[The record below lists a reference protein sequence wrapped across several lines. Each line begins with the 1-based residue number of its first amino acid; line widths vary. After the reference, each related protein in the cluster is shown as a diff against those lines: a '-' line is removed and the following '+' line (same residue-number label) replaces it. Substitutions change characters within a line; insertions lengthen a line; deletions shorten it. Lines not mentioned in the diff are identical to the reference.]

1 MPRIDQNQM
10 DNLREL
16 METILSLRD
25 MEECKAFFSDLCT
38 VQELIS
44 FSQRL
49 QVAKRLLKN
58 ETYETIRSQIPVSST
73 TITRINTALQYGA
86 GGYRSVLC
94 RQEPPTAEE
103 TPEQ

>member
-38 VQELIS
+38 VQDLIS

-58 ETYETIRSQIPVSST
+58 ETY
-73 TITRINTALQYGA
+73 
-86 GGYRSVLC
+86 
-94 RQEPPTAEE
+94 
-103 TPEQ
+103 

>member
-86 GGYRSVLC
+86 GGYRLVLC
-94 RQEPPTAEE
+94 RKEPPTAED

>member
-86 GGYRSVLC
+86 GGYRLDRKSVV
-94 RQEPPTAEE
+94 
-103 TPEQ
+103 